1 MHVECSEL
9 SGKNINIKIDI
20 KNSINLKRLYNY
32 NKRIIC
38 SYRIKRAMTIKNRQK
53 NENLIYKGLICAVDM
68 HRKAMQLVFV
78 QQ

>member
-1 MHVECSEL
+1 MHVECYEL

-20 KNSINLKRLYNY
+20 KNSIINLDRLYNY

-38 SYRIKRAMTIKNRQK
+38 SYRIKRAMTIKNLQK
-53 NENLIYKGLICAVDM
+53 NENLIYKGLICAVNM

-78 QQ
+78 